1 MRTNLRAYDNSWYK
15 PGHPI
20 KRAVWYLFNILFFK
34 TSLFPI
40 YRFKVFLLRMF
51 GAKVGHRVVIKPSV
65 NIKYPWFLDIG
76 SDVWIGEGVRI
87 DNLARVSIGNNVCL
101 SQWCLL
107 LTGNHDYG
115 KSTFDL
121 MVNPIILEEGVWIG
135 AGAMV
140 CGGTTCGHHAVVTA
154 GSVAT
159 GTLEPM
165 GIYRGNPALKV
176 KERVII

>member
-34 TSLFPI
+34 TSLFPL

-51 GAKVGHRVVIKPSV
+51 GAKVGHSVVIKPSV

-87 DNLARVSIGNNVCL
+87 DNLAKVSIGNNVCL

-107 LTGNHDYG
+107 L
-115 KSTFDL
+115 
-121 MVNPIILEEGVWIG
+121 
-135 AGAMV
+135 
-140 CGGTTCGHHAVVTA
+140 
-154 GSVAT
+154 
-159 GTLEPM
+159 
-165 GIYRGNPALKV
+165 
-176 KERVII
+176 